1 MADNPEDSAAEWATP
16 GGDDDNASTRI
27 LNQDEIDSLL
37 GFDASV
43 EDDAD
48 KAGIRAII
56 NSALV
61 SYERC
66 RCSRWCSTALCV

>member
-1 MADNPEDSAAEWATP
+1 MADNPEDGAAWAGGD
-16 GGDDDNASTRI
+16 GGDDAGGGSTRI

-43 EDDAD
+43 EEDAD

-61 SYERC
+61 SY
-66 RCSRWCSTALCV
+66 